1 MKRFLFALLLF
12 LGVAASAAAQGVK
25 NLIEIDPT
33 SFRPVQTDALTGV
46 NIDPI
51 GKDRSQRPCARI
63 KLHIN
68 RMTSEQINEVQVVP
82 IGGNIVV
89 MKRTL
94 AYEGNGLIIELT
106 AKPQTRFYLHHNDF
120 GDSNDVSVDLEGN
133 KEYFLDA
140 QLNQLYPITVN
151 SSVKDA
157 DVYIDDKYCGKTNDE
172 YYLTVHDVLPGDHT
186 LRVEFAGR
194 RAEKPI
200 TVHKESLVF
209 RCNVDTAEAR
219 PQYVVFTVTP
229 KDAIVIIEDKSLV
242 PSDGVASVMLPNG
255 TYSYSVEA
263 KDYHAQRGTFKVS
276 GQKITV
282 PITLNPAHGW
292 LSVPD
297 TGVLKD
303 ATIYIDNAKVGTAP
317 FKSRRLSSKEY
328 RVRIVK
334 PMYKSHEGTVTI
346 IDGQTVEYAPQL
358 TPDFATVAV
367 TTELEGCE
375 LWIDNT
381 CRGSVT
387 WVGDLQSGTHILE
400 LRKAGHRS
408 TTKTL
413 TVSAENPKI
422 NVDMPSPSPIYGTLD
437 IKCLPAMADV
447 YIDGEKVGETPMQ
460 KDVIIGEHTVT
471 LRKSGYANYERKV
484 SVAEGQIEVLDG
496 EMSLKKS
503 SNSLYSSS
511 STSLPSVGTST
522 PNISTGTPKASTST
536 IKSTRTKK
544 GGFNVGITLGGGYG
558 MLASGEE
565 GGEFNAGLMWR
576 MWRHDSLLNVMTGFT
591 YMRTFGC
598 NFLSVPVVINLNYI
612 RVSDSGMYSGVG
624 VEPMMILKKSDEGM
638 INAWDIS
645 VKTHILG
652 LGWRHSDFNIYLKY
666 LCGSEVLTMGCCY
679 TYLF

>member
-1 MKRFLFALLLF
+1 MKRFLFALLLI

-33 SFRPVQTDALTGV
+33 SFRPVQSDVLTGV

-68 RMTSEQINEVQVVP
+68 RMTPEQINAVQVMP

-94 AYEGNGLIIELT
+94 AYEGNGLIIEMT
-106 AKPQTRFYLHHNDF
+106 AKPQTRFYIHHADF
-120 GDSNDVSVDLEGN
+120 GDSNEVTVDLEGN

-151 SSVKDA
+151 SSEKGV
-157 DVYIDDKYCGKTNDE
+157 DVYIDDKYCGKTNEE
-172 YYLTVHDVLPGDHT
+172 YYLSVHDVLPGDHT

-194 RAEKPI
+194 RAEKTI

-219 PQYVVFTVTP
+219 PQYVVFSVTP

-242 PSDGVASVMLPNG
+242 PADGVASEMLPNG

-263 KDYHAQRGTFKVS
+263 KDYHPQRGTFKVS
-276 GQKITV
+276 GQKVTIPV
-282 PITLNPAHGW
+282 ELNPAHGW
-292 LSVPD
+292 LSVPA
-297 TGVLKD
+297 TGALKD
-303 ATIYIDNAKVGTAP
+303 ATIYIDNAKVGTTP
-317 FKSRRLSSKEY
+317 FKSRRLPSGEY

-334 PMYKSHEGTVTI
+334 SMYKSHEGTVTI
-346 IDGQTVEYAPQL
+346 TDNQTLDYAPQL
-358 TPDFATVAV
+358 VPDFATVTV
-367 TTELEGCE
+367 TTKLEDCE
-375 LWIDNT
+375 LWIDNSY
-381 CRGSVT
+381 RGTAPWS
-387 WVGDLQSGTHILE
+387 GDLQSGTHILE
-400 LRKAGHRS
+400 LRKAGHNS
-408 TTKTL
+408 TSKTE
-413 TVSAENPKI
+413 TVSASNPRVEI
-422 NVDMPSPSPIYGTLD
+422 EIPSPTPIYGTLD
-437 IKCLPAMADV
+437 IKSSPAMAEV
-447 YIDGEKVGETPMQ
+447 YIDGKKVGETPMQ
-460 KDVIIGEHTVT
+460 KDVIIGKHTVL
-471 LRKSGYANYERKV
+471 LRKSGYTDYERTV
-484 SVAEGQIEVLDG
+484 EVGEGQTVEVNED
-496 EMSLKKS
+496 MSIQKIGS
-503 SNSLYSSS
+503 SISS
-511 STSLPSVGTST
+511 STSFTSST
-522 PNISTGTPKASTST
+522 PSTSST
-536 IKSTRTKK
+536 YSPSSNKTKSTRTKK

-558 MLASGEE
+558 MLSSGEE

-591 YMRTFGC
+591 YMRTFQC

-612 RVSDSGMYSGVG
+612 RVSDSGMYSGIG
-624 VEPMMILKKSDEGM
+624 VEPTMILKKSDGGM
-638 INAWDIS
+638 IRAWDMSI
-645 VKTHILG
+645 KTHILG